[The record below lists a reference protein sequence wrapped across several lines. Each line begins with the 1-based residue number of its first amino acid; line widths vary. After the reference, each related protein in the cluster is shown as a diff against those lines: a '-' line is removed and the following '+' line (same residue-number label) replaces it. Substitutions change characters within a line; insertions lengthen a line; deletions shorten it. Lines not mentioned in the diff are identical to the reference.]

1 MKSII
6 FTSHLYKLTVKYS
19 FKRYSVSMMASRDA
33 KESVKPLLKDYAKV
47 IKNYP
52 KDEKKA
58 NQNNPKANDYL
69 YFGDKKNREA
79 IRYISVGGDYY
90 EQGYIFWKLPID
102 CEEKRQEVRPEL

>member
-102 CEEKRQEVRPEL
+102 CEGKKAGGKT